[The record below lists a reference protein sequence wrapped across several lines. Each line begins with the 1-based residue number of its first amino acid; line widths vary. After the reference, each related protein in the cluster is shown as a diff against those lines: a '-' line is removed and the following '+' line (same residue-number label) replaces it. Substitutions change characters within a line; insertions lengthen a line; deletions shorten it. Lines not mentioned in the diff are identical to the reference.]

1 MFASAFAPHHDYI
14 VVDGRLIPNLTREI
28 NARVHQGLFEGSR
41 SGDLGNDL
49 SKIKMRCEI
58 INLRFLTSEI
68 AVVHIAMKTESD
80 NDTIATAVMQQ
91 QEGEWL
97 IISYHN
103 AHASHNPRTMDNPP
117 A

>member
-1 MFASAFAPHHDYI
+1 
-14 VVDGRLIPNLTREI
+14 
-28 NARVHQGLFEGSR
+28 
-41 SGDLGNDL
+41 
-49 SKIKMRCEI
+49 MRCEI

-80 NDTIATAVMQQ
+80 NDTIATAAMQQ

-103 AHASHNPRTMDNPP
+103 AHASHNPRTMDNPTCLTGGTETGIIKST
-117 A
+117 ANARRRS